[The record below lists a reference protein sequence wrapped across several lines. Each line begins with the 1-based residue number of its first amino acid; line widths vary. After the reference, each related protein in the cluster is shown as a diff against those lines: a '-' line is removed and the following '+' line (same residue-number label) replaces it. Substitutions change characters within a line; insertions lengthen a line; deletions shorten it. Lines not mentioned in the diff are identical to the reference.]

1 MMRMMTITTIA
12 LSMLLTTVAGGQA
25 PAGGGRADSGAGPRL
40 VIESTEHDLGLVKR
54 SRAITH
60 TFRFQNTGSVD
71 LEIIQ
76 VVPG

>member
-1 MMRMMTITTIA
+1 MMKKA
-12 LSMLLTTVAGGQA
+12 LFLSMLLAIAAAGQS
-25 PAGGGRADSGAGPRL
+25 PAAGTGRDPGSGPRL
-40 VIESTEHDLGLVKR
+40 KIESTEHDLGLVKR

-60 TFRFQNTGSVD
+60 TFRFQNTGSAD